1 MYSDFDEGTML
12 QNPPKTKFSKQDN
25 SLLVMRNILQGIS
38 SKILTPMADDDS
50 GLVTSIIIGH
60 LSLVKILLWDMEQNI
75 T

>member
-1 MYSDFDEGTML
+1 M
-12 QNPPKTKFSKQDN
+12 K
-25 SLLVMRNILQGIS
+25 NILQGIS